1 MISSIHVNAIGS
13 NTLSLSLY
21 VSPYLP
27 RTLTKSDDTADG
39 VAQMLDTDRK

>member
-13 NTLSLSLY
+13 NTLSLC

-27 RTLTKSDDTADG
+27 RTLTKSYDTADG